1 MGNLV
6 KTVGTFALI
15 DKFKDKR
22 KLEIAFIAI
31 FSVLILV
38 GFYTVISMNGVILG
52 NDPAVHL
59 EKARIFLNTQQIPL
73 SNNSW
78 TPPLFEIVLAMFI
91 SLTGASSVAQLI
103 FVEKILTV
111 IVNWLLFLSVY
122 LMGAKMF
129 SKNVGAAAAV
139 LLLMCFP
146 VFELNQWGG
155 YTTVLGIAFLVLLLM
170 YLPLSME
177 KFGYTLVTFF
187 VAFSVVLSHQLTTF
201 LAAFMLPPILLYM
214 LIKSRGAFLK
224 VLVPLIVG
232 GGIAFF
238 VYYFG
243 AMIGYLGVIVEIL
256 FFSIKTYAYQIPA
269 TSFSAM
275 TVNFGFIL
283 LLAIGG
289 FYLAFKTL
297 RANKKPAF
305 FLVLLLSVVV
315 PSFFAYSYVVGFYL
329 PFQWFIYYLAP
340 PLAIFAAVT
349 AVFLY
354 QKAPAFYQKH
364 RASFRKTW
372 VKALTVTLIVVVSLA
387 VVVRSDTVYG
397 KILEAAKYYSTTDI
411 KAYDAGIWLSNNYP
425 ENATVVVTRAPGF
438 WFQEFSDKS
447 VIAQTDPVVG
457 RNEIAEAVLSLSYEL
472 ENPQTL
478 VKAYQAKGD
487 ISDENYV
494 SMNNVW
500 YRAAYSSANGNF
512 LNYTQNGVEYKLRL
526 SDLSKQIVFT
536 DQAYPKIIEFLYSND
551 NITLTETLQAKNSS
565 YPLDISWSITPLKSD
580 ISNVTLYLSTFF
592 DLQYKFDVVQIPQL
606 MDWVNPWNATPAI
619 TTTYK
624 NEWAVAT
631 FSNATLKDSY
641 LGLYDDTNNI
651 AYAFK
656 FTDLPDWGNIGALAN
671 RQIDAVRFLYHFN
684 DLAVNQTQSRS
695 YQVLSLSKS
704 SYSTLQPS
712 AVQGLFDLKP
722 AEFTVSSRD
731 FTDYIKEN
739 KLGFIVYD
747 RNQLD
752 TQMIHSKLLQLIY
765 SNDRYIIFKILN

>member
-1 MGNLV
+1 MGNLNQDGEPV
-6 KTVGTFALI
+6 ALM
-15 DKFKDKR
+15 DKFRDKR
-22 KLEIAFIAI
+22 KLEIAFIAS
-31 FSVLILV
+31 FSVLILA

-59 EKARIFLNTQQIPL
+59 EKARIFLNTGQIPL

-91 SLTGASSVAQLI
+91 SLSGASSVAQLI
-103 FVEKILTV
+103 FMEKVLTV

-122 LMGAKMF
+122 LIGSKMF
-129 SKNVGAAAAV
+129 SKKVGAAASV

-146 VFELNQWGG
+146 IFELNLWGG
-155 YTTVLGIAFLVLLLM
+155 YTTVLGIAFLILLLL
-170 YLPLSME
+170 YLPLSIE
-177 KFGYTLVTFF
+177 KFGYALVTFF

-201 LAAFMLPPILLYM
+201 LAAFILPPILLYM

-224 VLVPLIVG
+224 VLIPLIIG

-243 AMIGYLGVIVEIL
+243 AMIGYLGVIVDIL

-269 TSFSAM
+269 TSFNTM
-275 TVNFGFIL
+275 VVNFGFIL
-283 LLAIGG
+283 LLAVGG
-289 FYLAFKTL
+289 FYFAFKTL
-297 RANKKPAF
+297 RANKKWAF
-305 FLVLLLSVVV
+305 LLVLLLSVVV
-315 PSFFAYSYVVGFYL
+315 PFFFAYSYVVGFYL

-349 AVFLY
+349 AVYLW
-354 QKAPAFYQKH
+354 QKTPGFYFKH
-364 RASFRKTW
+364 RASFRKNW
-372 VKALTVTLIVVVSLA
+372 VKALTIGLIVLLGAV

-397 KILEAAKYYSTTDI
+397 KILEAGTYYSTTDI
-411 KAYDAGIWLSNNYP
+411 KAYDAGVWLRNNYP
-425 ENATVVVTRAPGF
+425 DNASVVVTRAPGF
-438 WFQEFSDKS
+438 WFQEFSDKP
-447 VIAQTDPVVG
+447 VFAQTDPVVG

-472 ENPQTL
+472 ETPQTL
-478 VKAYQAKGD
+478 LKAYQAKGD

-494 SMNNVW
+494 SIDNVW
-500 YRAAYSSANGNF
+500 ERASYSSANGNLLYF
-512 LNYTQNGVEYKLRL
+512 TQNGIDYQLPL
-526 SDLSKQIVFT
+526 SNLSKQIVFQ
-536 DQAYPKIIEFLYSND
+536 DQNGPKKIMFTYAND
-551 NITLTETLQAKNSS
+551 NITLTETLLAQNDS
-565 YPLDISWSITPLKSD
+565 YPLDVSWAVTTLNSD

-592 DLQYKFDVVQIPQL
+592 DLQYNFDIAQIPQL

-619 TTTYK
+619 TTTHGSD
-624 NEWAVAT
+624 WAVAT
-631 FSNATLKDSY
+631 FSNTTLKDSY

-651 AYAFK
+651 ACAFK

-671 RQIDAVRFLYHFN
+671 RQIDAVRFQYHFN
-684 DLAVNQTQSRS
+684 DLSVNQTQSRS
-695 YQVLSLSKS
+695 YQVVTLSKS
-704 SYSTLQPS
+704 SYAPLQPS

-722 AEFTVSSRD
+722 AQFTVTSRD

-739 KLGFIVYD
+739 NIGFIVYD

-765 SNDRYIIFKILN
+765 SNDRYVIFKIV